1 MVLPVHEFMSPHL
14 CLITPHLLLFSL
26 ITFYVFISF
35 EFPLSLCPFTRLLCC
50 VACIMFI
57 KTYSS
62 YLKSPAS
69 FLHDTTLTDEWTRNR
84 DVCGAFFPL
93 FVFPVFKVFCLL
105 LFFPPPTSWVSPPT
119 AAPLARRSREI
130 CRHSWEIG
138 TAAPAAHP
146 CPLFT
151 GDHRRRPRLT
161 KPAVC
166 GKSAA
171 VPGCQ
176 KSAAIHGHRKPTYR
190 CSCSPGLVGGI

>member
-1 MVLPVHEFMSPHL
+1 MSLFLLCPYMVLPVHEFMSPHL

-84 DVCGAFFPL
+84 DVCGAFSP
-93 FVFPVFKVFCLL
+93 C
-105 LFFPPPTSWVSPPT
+105 LFFQFLKFFVCSFFSLH
-119 AAPLARRSREI
+119 PLHG
-130 CRHSWEIG
+130 CH
-138 TAAPAAHP
+138 H
-146 CPLFT
+146 
-151 GDHRRRPRLT
+151 RPRL
-161 KPAVC
+161 
-166 GKSAA
+166 
-171 VPGCQ
+171 
-176 KSAAIHGHRKPTYR
+176 
-190 CSCSPGLVGGI
+190 L